1 MSISIIGLGA
11 GDISQISHRAVE
23 ELRSGKKI
31 YLRTSKHPVVD
42 LLGIEYESFDSYYD
56 QGEKFEEVY
65 DRIAQKLVDLGKD
78 TDIIYAVPGHPRVA
92 ETSVG
97 MVEDYSRVKGVDV
110 DVIAS
115 MSFIDAMY
123 NYLAFEP
130 SEGFRLLDAF
140 NIDKRDLSIDSNIII
155 TQVYDRYIAS
165 NIKLMLMDYYHDDQK
180 VWIVKSAGIKGMEYK
195 KELDLYDL
203 DREENHFDHLTS
215 LYIPKG
221 GNKKTSDVYDIVKG
235 MDIGNIERV
244 SLEDDSGMVNYT
256 QEIDYRLS
264 KLKEGLDRIKDDD
277 LDDVMDLV
285 GQGLMDILEV
295 CEIGK
300 DEGLFD
306 LDEICER
313 LKK

>member
-97 MVEDYSRVKGVDV
+97 LVEDYSRVKGVDV

-123 NYLAFEP
+123 NYLAFDP

-180 VWIVKSAGIKGMEYK
+180 VWIVKSAGIKGMEHK

-203 DREENHFDHLTS
+203 DREENYFDHLTS

-235 MDIGNIERV
+235 MDIGDIERV
-244 SLEDDSGMVNYT
+244 SLEDNPGMVNYT

-277 LDDVMDLV
+277 LDDVMNLV

>member
-1 MSISIIGLGA
+1 
-11 GDISQISHRAVE
+11 
-23 ELRSGKKI
+23 
-31 YLRTSKHPVVD
+31 
-42 LLGIEYESFDSYYD
+42 
-56 QGEKFEEVY
+56 
-65 DRIAQKLVDLGKD
+65 
-78 TDIIYAVPGHPRVA
+78 
-92 ETSVG
+92 
-97 MVEDYSRVKGVDV
+97 
-110 DVIAS
+110 
-115 MSFIDAMY
+115 
-123 NYLAFEP
+123 
-130 SEGFRLLDAF
+130 
-140 NIDKRDLSIDSNIII
+140 
-155 TQVYDRYIAS
+155 
-165 NIKLMLMDYYHDDQK
+165 MDYYHDDQK
-180 VWIVKSAGIKGMEYK
+180 VWIVKSAGIKDMEYK

>member
-1 MSISIIGLGA
+1 
-11 GDISQISHRAVE
+11 
-23 ELRSGKKI
+23 
-31 YLRTSKHPVVD
+31 
-42 LLGIEYESFDSYYD
+42 
-56 QGEKFEEVY
+56 
-65 DRIAQKLVDLGKD
+65 
-78 TDIIYAVPGHPRVA
+78 
-92 ETSVG
+92 

-123 NYLAFEP
+123 NYLAFDP

-140 NIDKRDLSIDSNIII
+140 NIEKRDLSIDSNIII

-180 VWIVKSAGIKGMEYK
+180 VWIVKSAGIKGMEHK

-235 MDIGNIERV
+235 MDIGDIERV
-244 SLEDDSGMVNYT
+244 SLEDNPGMVNYT

>member
-123 NYLAFEP
+123 NYLAFDP

-140 NIDKRDLSIDSNIII
+140 NIEKRDLSIDSNIII

-180 VWIVKSAGIKGMEYK
+180 VWIVKSAGIKSMEHK

-235 MDIGNIERV
+235 MDIGDIERV
-244 SLEDDSGMVNYT
+244 SLEDNPGMVNYT

>member
-123 NYLAFEP
+123 NYLAFDP

-140 NIDKRDLSIDSNIII
+140 NIEKRDLSIDSNIII

-180 VWIVKSAGIKGMEYK
+180 VWIVKSAGIKGMEHK

-203 DREENHFDHLTS
+203 DREENYFDHLTS

-235 MDIGNIERV
+235 MDIGDIERV
-244 SLEDDSGMVNYT
+244 SLEDNPGMVNYT

>member
-31 YLRTSKHPVVD
+31 HLRTSKHPVVD

-123 NYLAFEP
+123 NYLAFDP

-140 NIDKRDLSIDSNIII
+140 NIEKRDLSIDSNIII

-180 VWIVKSAGIKGMEYK
+180 VWIVKSAGIKGMEHK

-235 MDIGNIERV
+235 MDIGDIERV
-244 SLEDDSGMVNYT
+244 SLEDNPGMVNYT